1 MLQSVIGA
9 VIIALYFLI
18 KIQEIDFNKE
28 CKKSEE
34 TDWNEYYAHN

>member
-1 MLQSVIGA
+1 MMQFVIGA

-28 CKKSEE
+28 FNKSEE
-34 TDWNEYYAHN
+34 TDWNEYYANY